1 MNSGAKRDG
10 VDEQRKAVFKFFLL
24 KGLNY
29 SSRSQSFLRGRCNY
43 TLLVNE
49 YEAKQSK
56 VP

>member
-10 VDEQRKAVFKFFLL
+10 VDKQSKAVFKIFHL

-29 SSRSQSFLRGRCNY
+29 LSQSFPRGRCNY
-43 TLLVNE
+43 TRLVNE
-49 YEAKQSK
+49 YEAKQSR